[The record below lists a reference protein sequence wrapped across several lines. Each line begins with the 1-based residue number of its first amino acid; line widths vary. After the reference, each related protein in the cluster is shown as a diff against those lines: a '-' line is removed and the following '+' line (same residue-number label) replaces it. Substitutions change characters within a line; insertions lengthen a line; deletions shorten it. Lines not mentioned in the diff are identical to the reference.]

1 MIWRLNDIRMAVPY
15 GYWLVYDGVVVAA
28 LLVPLWP
35 LRLIALGFLA
45 VAVFFD
51 VVELIVKWRM
61 THGEFRVRP
70 SRRANKITRGP
81 DPGVP
86 LPDPW
91 DEPDGS

>member
-1 MIWRLNDIRMAVPY
+1 LIWRLNDIRMAVPY

-61 THGEFRVRP
+61 TP